1 MLHDLILPL
10 PVILPFDSHR
20 KMMSVVVSSLTRQNQ
35 RRYCLLTK
43 GADSA
48 VFACLR
54 QDQRDKRLTS
64 ETHVTK
70 FAREGL
76 RTLGTIDTVK

>member
-1 MLHDLILPL
+1 
-10 PVILPFDSHR
+10 
-20 KMMSVVVSSLTRQNQ
+20 MSSMTRNNQ

-48 VFACLR
+48 VFGCLR
-54 QDQRDKRLTS
+54 EDQRDKRLTS

-76 RTLGTIDTVK
+76 RTLGRVNSLLLIKLAMF

>member
-1 MLHDLILPL
+1 
-10 PVILPFDSHR
+10 
-20 KMMSVVVSSLTRQNQ
+20 MMSVIVSTLTRNK

-48 VFACLR
+48 IFNCLR
-54 QDQRDKRLTS
+54 EDQRDKKLTS
-64 ETHVTK
+64 ETHVEK

-76 RTLGTIDTVK
+76 RTLGRV